1 MIKVIIA
8 DDHPAIRNAWQL
20 FLSSFNNISVLAV
33 CSSGKEVIKK
43 VAELLPDIILMD
55 INMTD
60 ISGIDATKR
69 IMSQTPGMKVIGVSS
84 HSSPLYISKM
94 MDAGAKGYVIKHN
107 VSDQLINA
115 IEEVYKGNIY
125 IGKDK
130 L

>member
-1 MIKVIIA
+1 MIKIIIA
-8 DDHPAIRNAWQL
+8 DDHPAIRNAWQI

-69 IMSQTPGMKVIGVSS
+69 IMAQTPGMKVIGVSS
-84 HSSPLYISKM
+84 HSSPLYIGKM
-94 MDAGAKGYVIKHN
+94 MEAGARGYVIKHN
-107 VSDQLINA
+107 VSDQLMNA